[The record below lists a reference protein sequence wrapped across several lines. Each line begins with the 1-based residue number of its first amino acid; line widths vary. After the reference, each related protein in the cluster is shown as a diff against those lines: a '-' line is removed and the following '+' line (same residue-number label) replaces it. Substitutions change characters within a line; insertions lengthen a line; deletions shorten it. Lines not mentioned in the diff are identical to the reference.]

1 MLSLSWIGSAVA
13 ALGAAL
19 IIIWLGVTPFKG
31 GVTTWHDKTYS
42 LYYLLLAV
50 SAVVFLV
57 ISAITRVRRF
67 ALVGMA
73 LALVTCGSSVDTA
86 AFLYGDL
93 EQVNGAFWLQPIG
106 GLILAA
112 GGLLAYLGHDFEPA
126 PATQPA
132 APERVPAG
140 REEEAPAGVPA
151 GWYPDPAGG
160 GGQRYWD
167 GSRWAD
173 ETSG

>member
-1 MLSLSWIGSAVA
+1 MLSWIGSAVA

-19 IIIWLGVTPFKG
+19 IIAWVWMKPFEG
-31 GVTTWHDKTYS
+31 GTRVWEDKSYGI
-42 LYYLLLAV
+42 YYLLMAL

-57 ISAITRVRRF
+57 LGAITRMRVF
-67 ALVGMA
+67 ALVGMV
-73 LALVTCGSSVDTA
+73 LALVTCGSSVDNL
-86 AFLYGDL
+86 AFLFSDF
-93 EQVNGAFWLQPIG
+93 EFVNAAFWLQPIG

-112 GGLLAYLGHDFEPA
+112 GGLLAYLGHGFEPVL
-126 PATQPA
+126 ATQQV

-167 GSRWAD
+167 GSRWRE

>member
-1 MLSLSWIGSAVA
+1 MLSWIGSAVA

-19 IIIWLGVTPFKG
+19 IIAWLWVKPFEG
-31 GVTTWHDKTYS
+31 GSTNWHDKSYAI
-42 LYYLLLAV
+42 YYLLMAV

-57 ISAITRVRRF
+57 ISAITRVRGF
-67 ALVGMA
+67 ALVGMVI
-73 LALVTCGSSVDTA
+73 ALVTFGSSVDTLV
-86 AFLYGDL
+86 FLLGQF
-93 EQVNGAFWLQPIG
+93 EGVNAAFWLQPIG

-112 GGLLAYLGHDFEPA
+112 GGILAYVGHGFEPA
-126 PATQPA
+126 LGTEPVV
-132 APERVPAG
+132 PERATAG
-140 REEEAPAGVPA
+140 REEKAPAGVPA

>member
-1 MLSLSWIGSAVA
+1 MLSWIGSAVA

-19 IIIWLGVTPFKG
+19 IIAWLWVKPFEG
-31 GVTTWHDKTYS
+31 GNTNWHDKSYAI
-42 LYYLLLAV
+42 YYLLMAL

-57 ISAITRVRRF
+57 LGAITHLRVF
-67 ALVGMA
+67 ALVGMV
-73 LALVTCGSSVDTA
+73 LALITCGSSVDTA
-86 AFLYGDL
+86 AFLLGQF
-93 EQVNGAFWLQPIG
+93 EGVKAAFWLQPIG

-112 GGLLAYLGHDFEPA
+112 GGLLAYLGHGFEPA
-126 PATQPA
+126 LATQPV

-167 GSRWAD
+167 GSRWNE